1 MTLYKKGGCVSG
13 GGFFHSSPRDKDKIS
28 YLSYRLDSPGR
39 GGGGGGRTM
48 VGQKRVDFSVR
59 KKAIVGTMVHS
70 SAKAAAS
77 IRDKWEL
84 HPSPKRHCLRTRRTR
99 PYPQTDEII
108 QHSRSPLTSGG
119 LARSPNRPTQKSRPS
134 SSRHPLAH
142 RLVMMWHTHEHRVLA
157 PEESPTMEHADDFLD
172 AHADVVL
179 YSGQDTACASKP
191 SFGQYGPGTTC
202 TPCAELPP
210 VVDGASICAEE
221 QAPRVGF
228 EPCLTRITVKVCYGG
243 EELIL
248 TTDEMCY
255 SLLR

>member
-1 MTLYKKGGCVSG
+1 MGVTARRMPQESGERTFGPTINWNSRKRGVGGSRRCG
-13 GGFFHSSPRDKDKIS
+13 
-28 YLSYRLDSPGR
+28 
-39 GGGGGGRTM
+39 TM
-48 VGQKRVDFSVR
+48 VGQKRIEFFCVR

-77 IRDKWEL
+77 IGGKWEL

-99 PYPQTDEII
+99 PYPQTDEIF
-108 QHSRSPLTSGG
+108 QHARSPLKAGG
-119 LARSPNRPTQKSRPS
+119 LARSPNRPTHKSRPS

-191 SFGQYGPGTTC
+191 SFGQHVPGTAC

-221 QAPRVGF
+221 QAPLVGF

-248 TTDEMCY
+248 TTDQMCY